1 MLIKVT
7 GPAQVIGGRSYCV
20 FSSDDGKAKVP
31 FPATLSFITRNG
43 ATKTYDAGCDDSWR
57 DMTDALWLCVF
68 SSDDGKAKVPF
79 PATLSFITRN
89 GATKTYDAGCDDSWR
104 DMTDALWLPTPWT
117 DISGEV
123 GQMDKTTVKFSI
135 PMDNA
140 ISLRTVD
147 DNGWFGEV
155 SASGAL
161 QERFMFRRR
170 GVTLTK
176 ALLTVVCMLA
186 APLTQAISVGNLT
199 FSLPSETDFV
209 SKRVVNNNKSAR
221 IYRIAISAIDSPGS
235 SELRTRP
242 VDGELLFA
250 PRQLALQAGES
261 EYFKFYYH
269 GPRDNRER
277 YYRVSFREVPTRNQ
291 TRRSPTGGES
301 YHGPRDNRER
311 YYRVAFR
318 EVPSRNLTKRS
329 PTGGEVSTE
338 PVVVMDTILVVR
350 PRQVQFKWSFDK
362 VTGTVSNT
370 GNTCFKLLIK
380 PGCDSTEE

>member
-1 MLIKVT
+1 
-7 GPAQVIGGRSYCV
+7 
-20 FSSDDGKAKVP
+20 
-31 FPATLSFITRNG
+31 
-43 ATKTYDAGCDDSWR
+43 
-57 DMTDALWLCVF
+57 
-68 SSDDGKAKVPF
+68 
-79 PATLSFITRN
+79 
-89 GATKTYDAGCDDSWR
+89 
-104 DMTDALWLPTPWT
+104 
-117 DISGEV
+117 
-123 GQMDKTTVKFSI
+123 
-135 PMDNA
+135 
-140 ISLRTVD
+140 
-147 DNGWFGEV
+147 
-155 SASGAL
+155 
-161 QERFMFRRR
+161 MFRRR

-176 ALLTVVCMLA
+176 ALLTAVCMLA

-291 TRRSPTGGES
+291 TRRSPTGGE
-301 YHGPRDNRER
+301 
-311 YYRVAFR
+311 
-318 EVPSRNLTKRS
+318 
-329 PTGGEVSTE
+329 VSTE

-370 GNTCFKLLIK
+370 GNTWFKLLIK
-380 PGCDSTEE
+380 PGCDSTEEEGDAWYLRPGDVV

>member
-1 MLIKVT
+1 
-7 GPAQVIGGRSYCV
+7 
-20 FSSDDGKAKVP
+20 
-31 FPATLSFITRNG
+31 
-43 ATKTYDAGCDDSWR
+43 
-57 DMTDALWLCVF
+57 
-68 SSDDGKAKVPF
+68 
-79 PATLSFITRN
+79 
-89 GATKTYDAGCDDSWR
+89 
-104 DMTDALWLPTPWT
+104 
-117 DISGEV
+117 
-123 GQMDKTTVKFSI
+123 
-135 PMDNA
+135 
-140 ISLRTVD
+140 
-147 DNGWFGEV
+147 
-155 SASGAL
+155 
-161 QERFMFRRR
+161 MFRRR

-176 ALLTVVCMLA
+176 ALLTAVCMLA

-291 TRRSPTGGES
+291 TRRSPTGGE
-301 YHGPRDNRER
+301 
-311 YYRVAFR
+311 
-318 EVPSRNLTKRS
+318 
-329 PTGGEVSTE
+329 VSTE

-370 GNTCFKLLIK
+370 GNTWFKLLIK
-380 PGCDSTEE
+380 QDVIRPKRKAMPGIYVRETWFVSLSYVSRGIIIWSITTNSLRLAIPVRLSPLRRTKTYPSVEGRIPPQSSKNRLNDVEAIVNVTCNDGLSHMHTIVFRRHGKVSGSLLMSGLITN